1 VIKRYWMAAAIG
13 VTLATAM
20 LTAGMGLRGS
30 RSKAT
35 VAAGMAGHTATTA
48 TAAQAPQAPGNQAA
62 VIRFVKNPEPAPP
75 FLTHDLDGKLISSAD
90 LKGKVTL
97 ITFWAT
103 WCGPCR
109 AEIPDLIHLETQY
122 AGKLQVIGI
131 SVDEDP
137 AASVKKFVDRAG
149 INYPVIM
156 ANADIVRGYGGVPA
170 LPTIFVLNTNGGVVQ
185 KHVGLFPVQVY
196 DREIRALLGMPV
208 DATVQT
214 FEDHGQVFL
223 KNAANAEDLPGV
235 SFAGLTAAQKKLA
248 LHRLNAES
256 CNCGCGLTMAQCRIN
271 DTTCPVSQKLA
282 RDIIE
287 SIRQGKSKP
296 APESKPAAETVPS
309 AAN

>member
-1 VIKRYWMAAAIG
+1 MKRYWMAAAIG
-13 VTLATAM
+13 ATLVAAM
-20 LTAGMGLRGS
+20 LTAGMGLRGHRAGAAVS
-30 RSKAT
+30 ASTPAKA
-35 VAAGMAGHTATTA
+35 ATTA
-48 TAAQAPQAPGNQAA
+48 AVPQAAGGQTAI
-62 VIRFVKNPEPAPP
+62 IRFVRNPEPAPS

-131 SVDEDP
+131 SVDDDP
-137 AASVKKFVDRAG
+137 AANVKKFADRAG

-156 ANADIVRGYGGVPA
+156 ANPDIVRGYGGVPA
-170 LPTIFVLNTNGGVVQ
+170 LPTIFVLNTNGAVVQ
-185 KHVGLFPVQVY
+185 KHVGLFPVEVY

-208 DATVQT
+208 DATIQT

-223 KNAANAEDLPGV
+223 KNAANAEELPGV
-235 SFAGLTAAQKKLA
+235 SFAGLTPAQKKLA
-248 LHRLNAES
+248 LHRLNAEG
-256 CNCGCGLTMAQCRIN
+256 CDCGCRLTMAQCRIN

-287 SIRQGKSKP
+287 SIRRGKNKP
-296 APESKPAAETVPS
+296 APEAKPAVETVPS